1 MQFAIENAVVRVE
14 YTDGT
19 TDELMLVPPVN
30 WCPIEQDFVENAVA
44 FAMPAVRP
52 YRIGLNTGIVSRHLF
67 RDSHYQEVATAGD
80 LPDMKLAMC
89 ALPGGAARCSTCLST
104 PRRNSVR

>member
-52 YRIGLNTGIVSRHLF
+52 YRIGLNTGIVSRHL
-67 RDSHYQEVATAGD
+67 SATLTIRRQP
-80 LPDMKLAMC
+80 LPAIFLI
-89 ALPGGAARCSTCLST
+89 
-104 PRRNSVR
+104 